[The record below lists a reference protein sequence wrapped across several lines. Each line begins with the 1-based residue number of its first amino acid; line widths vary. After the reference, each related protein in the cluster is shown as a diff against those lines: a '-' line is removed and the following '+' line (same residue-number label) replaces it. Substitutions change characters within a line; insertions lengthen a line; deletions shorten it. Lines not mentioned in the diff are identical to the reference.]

1 MSKEVT
7 IKDNV
12 KLRPILNVAISGHT
26 RIRERLSALQDE
38 TVLRAEL
45 LNIFQ
50 DFGDILRELKENF
63 ADLYDNKRPKLRLL
77 SCLAQGTDEIA
88 AEEALKLQQQW
99 GDIDVDVHGICP
111 GGNGTYTVDVATRLP
126 DTHKLTLNADIKD
139 DTNRDYCYRDAN
151 NVMLEQADFL
161 IAVWDGKQ
169 DNHIGGTFSLIRQAI
184 LAGIPVILLKDT
196 GTLHRYYLNYNAK
209 IPYAA
214 PLLKASIEQLL
225 LADEQTK
232 VFQQLYRQDVKRGS
246 FEQPWRIVDGFLKEV
261 ANLLI
266 SMKWIKWLVS
276 FLCRQGNRIITYDIW
291 DGKNNDDSPQDA
303 AYKVFKSLLDIKW
316 IKWIVSLLCKQVN
329 KIKDDNN
336 NSNISPLEATYQQ
349 FDSLSGVFAARH
361 RNSMFERVFF
371 SFVAVTFLA
380 CGLSLKSADAPP
392 LLQYWHTLSG
402 LDLYLFATGVIILLC
417 SGLYGLKKCLFSFR
431 VRTRIDR
438 LWWWMCLGLIVCSA
452 LYCILGGKFPENT
465 MGWKDMSEHLQN
477 AGGGKIYMWLIFLQ
491 NIYLFAVVSITI
503 RSRDA
508 NELLR
513 FSYYR
518 MVAERARLGKYT
530 WGLGACG
537 AQSRDR
543 SYLKKSHLWPGWQF
557 RNVLRNVGLPSG
569 NLTQAELNTI
579 LEKTENQLAE
589 EQRDYHANI
598 RYRNYTRL
606 GAIFFA
612 LTVASFIGWMV
623 ASYLRLFFP
632 NTVMF
637 SFLAMLLPGIVSL
650 SGAIISSMELFNF
663 AHVSQQMY
671 EKLTDIKMRVEEL
684 RNADANPDKNS
695 LRFINS
701 LNFSSAWRISQDV
714 NCLYTEEL
722 ADWHR
727 TIAAKNIKV
736 IN

>member
-1 MSKEVT
+1 MSKIVE
-7 IKDNV
+7 ISDNV

-45 LNIFQ
+45 MNIFQ
-50 DFGDILRELKENF
+50 DFGDILRDLKGNF
-63 ADLYDNKRPKLRLL
+63 ADLYDNKRPKLRVL

-111 GGNGTYTVDVATRLP
+111 GGNGTCTVDVATHLP

-139 DTNRDYCYRDAN
+139 EANRDYCYRDAN
-151 NVMLEQADFL
+151 YVMLEQADFL

-169 DNHIGGTFSLIRQAI
+169 DSHIGGTFSLIRRAI
-184 LAGIPVILLKDT
+184 SEGVPVILLKDT
-196 GTLHRYYLNYNAK
+196 GTLQRYYLNYSDK
-209 IPYAA
+209 TPYA
-214 PLLKASIEQLL
+214 PSLLKATVEQIL

-232 VFQQLYRQDVKRGS
+232 AFQQLYRQDVRKGS
-246 FEQPWRIVDGFLKEV
+246 FKQPTRIVEDI
-261 ANLLI
+261 LI
-266 SMKWIKWLVS
+266 KYARILIDVRWIKGLVS
-276 FLCRQGNRIITYDIW
+276 VLCKQGNRIITYDIW
-291 DGKNNDDSPQDA
+291 DGEKGE
-303 AYKVFKSLLDIKW
+303 
-316 IKWIVSLLCKQVN
+316 
-329 KIKDDNN
+329 
-336 NSNISPLEATYQQ
+336 NSQEKETATSPLEETYQQ
-349 FDSLSGVFAARH
+349 FDNLSGVFAARH
-361 RNSMFERVFF
+361 RNSMFERVLL
-371 SFVAVTFLA
+371 SFIAVAFLA
-380 CGLSLKSADAPP
+380 FGLSLKSSTTPTIAQNCQTFCGGEFC
-392 LLQYWHTLSG
+392 LLVTG
-402 LDLYLFATGVIILLC
+402 LVILL
-417 SGLYGLKKCLFSFR
+417 SFGLYGLKKCLFSFQ
-431 VRTRIDR
+431 VRTSIDR
-438 LWWWMCLGLIVCSA
+438 FWWWSCLMLIVCSA
-452 LYCILGGKFPENT
+452 LFCIFDGKCPET
-465 MGWKDMSEHLQN
+465 IMSWKDMSEHLQN

-543 SYLKKSHLWPGWQF
+543 AYLKKSHLWPGWQF

-632 NTVMF
+632 NTVTF

-684 RNADANPDKNS
+684 RNADANSDINS